1 MAASAISDLSTFSW
15 THLHINPAFK
25 HIYLFCPHHYSLK
38 PITSSTRTWYHS
50 REEVLMRKTRIQRTE
65 LHKVHPIFMHHQEQ
79 SQTRKRSR
87 VLTRG
92 ERGTFSVVIIRF
104 IADRCRVARSLA
116 VWRLGSNSTRGIERV
131 EVLGHTKADL
141 SSDSLAISA

>member
-1 MAASAISDLSTFSW
+1 
-15 THLHINPAFK
+15 
-25 HIYLFCPHHYSLK
+25 
-38 PITSSTRTWYHS
+38 
-50 REEVLMRKTRIQRTE
+50 MRMTRIQRTE

-116 VWRLGSNSTRGIERV
+116 VWRLGSNRSSSRGIERV